1 MNRVDKLKFNLEK
14 VHSLFF
20 HIIVFQY
27 IPKKTLDIFGQM
39 EFLTPDWTGFSLSS
53 SLSAA
58 SLGPQIGDQR
68 ASIKSKTSKNMADL
82 SEVTIDDTYQY
93 HQYHLVTIEVTIV
106 VSQQITHGIA

>member
-1 MNRVDKLKFNLEK
+1 MNQVDKLKFNLEK

-39 EFLTPDWTGFSLSS
+39 EFLTPPDWTVFSLSS
-53 SLSAA
+53 SLSA

-82 SEVTIDDTYQY
+82 SEVTIDDK
-93 HQYHLVTIEVTIV
+93 
-106 VSQQITHGIA
+106 